1 MNGLLI
7 QLIGSAVAVAA
18 MVGLA
23 AWARIPRPTE
33 PLEEMSARDLIDTDY
48 PGYPV
53 DAVWIAADGKGA
65 IARSGDHALVLARL
79 GDSWVTRDMP
89 WAAALGAP
97 IRGGRVR
104 LRTTDPAAPRLSL
117 AVSGVTPWPP
127 QAREGPPEAPEG
139 LIAAKDAA

>member
-33 PLEEMSARDLIDTDY
+33 PLDEHTACDLIHTDY
-48 PGYPV
+48 PGYPI
-53 DAVWIAADGKGA
+53 DAVWIAADGLGA
-65 IARSGDHALVLARL
+65 IARSGENALVLAQL

-89 WAAALGAP
+89 WTAAITSP
-97 IRGGRVR
+97 IRGGRIR
-104 LRTTDPAAPRLSL
+104 LRTPDPAAPKLSL

-127 QAREGPPEAPEG
+127 QAPED
-139 LIAAKDAA
+139 LIAA

>member
-23 AWARIPRPTE
+23 AWARIPRPTG
-33 PLEEMSARDLIDTDY
+33 PLEEHTARDLIHNDY
-48 PGYPV
+48 PGYPI
-53 DAVWIAADGKGA
+53 DAVWIAADGLGA
-65 IARSGDHALVLARL
+65 IARSGDNAVVLAQL

-89 WAAALGAP
+89 WTAAITSP
-97 IRGGRVR
+97 IRGGRIR
-104 LRTTDPAAPRLSL
+104 LRIPDPAAPKLSL

-127 QAREGPPEAPEG
+127 QAPED
-139 LIAAKDAA
+139 LIAA

>member
-1 MNGLLI
+1 MNSLLI

-33 PLEEMSARDLIDTDY
+33 PLDVPTARHLLDIDY
-48 PGYPV
+48 PGYPI
-53 DAVWIAADGKGA
+53 DAVWIAADGLGA
-65 IARSGDHALVLARL
+65 IARSGGHALVLAQL
-79 GDSWVTRDMP
+79 GDSWVTRDMA
-89 WAAALGAP
+89 WTAAVNAP

-104 LRTTDPAAPRLSL
+104 LRTPDPAAPKLSL

-127 QAREGPPEAPEG
+127 QAPEG
-139 LIAAKDAA
+139 LVAARDAA

>member
-1 MNGLLI
+1 VNGLLI

-33 PLEEMSARDLIDTDY
+33 PLDEPTARDLIDTDY
-48 PGYPV
+48 PGYPI
-53 DAVWIAADGKGA
+53 DAVWIAADGLGA
-65 IARSGDHALVLARL
+65 IARSGDHALILAQL

-89 WAAALGAP
+89 WQAAIASP

-104 LRTTDPAAPRLSL
+104 LRTADPAAPRLSL

-127 QAREGPPEAPEG
+127 QAPEG
-139 LIAAKDAA
+139 LIAA